1 MSTSVKWVLGIIVL
15 ALIVWVGMSMSDTA
29 PTETGPIKVGFIA
42 PLTGDAAV
50 YGEPIRNVTKIAVD
64 EINAAGGID
73 GRMLEVIYEDGKC
86 NGSDAVSA
94 AQKLINIDGVKIII
108 GGFCSS
114 ESLAVEPITTA
125 AGVFLISAGSS
136 SPDLTGISDFFA
148 RTCPSDTA
156 QGEALAD
163 IARNDKKWAKVA
175 VIQEQTDYAMG
186 LYNSFNKSFTALG
199 GTTIREELPSTQTD
213 FRTPLTKLK
222 SENPDALF
230 LSVQTV
236 AMGQKIIQQLQDLGW
251 DVPLFISDSVLGD
264 TETIAKNAVQLEGV
278 IGVEFSVDPTNEK
291 FKKLIAKYQELY
303 GTEMPYQSYG
313 QTEYDVV
320 YLIADAITSVGYD
333 ADKVSDWVLGIKG
346 WNGASGSVTI
356 GENGDRVGGGTAKVI
371 HNGKTELY
379 TK

>member
-15 ALIVWVGMSMSDTA
+15 ALVVWVGMSMSDTA
-29 PTETGPIKVGFIA
+29 PTETGPIKIGFIA

-222 SENPDALF
+222 SANPDALF